1 MKPAPPADT
10 TPGGEPGIASFA
22 DSIDTGIDSLYRY
35 FTIEKKNIKK
45 KEVPVQGSLIHRR
58 EHTVTVPPAFIPLL
72 FNQKLS
78 LLAEEFGGKVRGSEN
93 SRTKTVTLHTVF
105 GDYITHSIVFRTVK
119 DKSKPVSGTKKR
131 K

>member
-1 MKPAPPADT
+1 MKPASPADA
-10 TPGGEPGIASFA
+10 TPGGDPEIASLA

-35 FTIEKKNIKK
+35 FAIEKKNIKK

-78 LLAEEFGGKVRGSEN
+78 LLAGEIGGKVRGSEN
-93 SRTKTVTLHTVF
+93 SRTKTVTMHTVI
-105 GDYITHSIVFRTVK
+105 GDYITHSIVFRIVK
-119 DKSKPVSGTKKR
+119 EKSKPVSGMKR
-131 K
+131 RK